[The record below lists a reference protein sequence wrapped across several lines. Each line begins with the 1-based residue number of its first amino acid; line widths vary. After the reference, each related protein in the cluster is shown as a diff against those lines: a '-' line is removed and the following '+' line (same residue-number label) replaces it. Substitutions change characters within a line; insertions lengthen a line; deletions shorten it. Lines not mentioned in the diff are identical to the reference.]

1 MWTKENP
8 SGTLSGSNL
17 DLPRQWAYGFL
28 QREPNVYDPE
38 LLKHILREN
47 KSFVF
52 RSYMSAPDDDNCS
65 SCSTTLDDKNIP
77 ISYRDV
83 RMFLSRNAFENM
95 IRDITMKS
103 YTMDSAYNRKALN
116 AYLAA
121 EELRDNI
128 STHLANSKITEIE
141 FPEGEKEFSLNSN
154 ELTHNPRPIETIIT
168 LLNFLMQSRNFNV
181 LVCCLE
187 IASMLVD
194 AVGCHRQKQPHPSF
208 IHCGVPLRFF
218 DMLRVALS
226 DRNLV
231 VRVAATK
238 LCRAIS
244 RLQKGAMLVIEKL
257 IGPCLSEHV
266 CDTRQTS
273 SFSENSHR
281 VCQELVDVTTSLLLT
296 LPSSQFDLTVV
307 CNVVI
312 RNGLLNHQTPV
323 RTATLDCV
331 AVVAHLLGPG
341 NLAPLLTAVSQA
353 DHCISDPFS
362 TVRHEDGL
370 AAGITTQSGNLL
382 WDAVQ
387 RRLAQRRLPQLDR
400 NGRVIR
406 GLPHSHSRSSEPH
419 KHSPPSSG
427 DADDFKQTFTRTTW
441 SSSTTSAMNST
452 VSNQANSRGLHR
464 RPSAGSLHKS
474 HRLPWDPRSG
484 TGLSTTSV
492 NEMASPSPRNQDTG
506 RGGPLYLDTEMSDS
520 NRAPTNTRRDST
532 SLKAAKSRN
541 SPLPSSAI
549 RGRRPSR
556 SLHPMKGPSDGL
568 ESQSVPNSGRVSPIA
583 SNSPRSTCPV
593 IRDQKFPVH
602 PPSCGIPLS
611 APANDD
617 GLLAPRRKPLLA
629 PLRQRDSTECE
640 KPNTWNLSN
649 AMSKSHVPNNSS
661 PLLPTRATLGRQSS
675 RSKNSSRSGMVTRSS
690 VNEINRFG
698 FERPI
703 PRKQNDYLPTELED
717 ARCPTENRT
726 GDDDINSR
734 TGHLENE
741 KFETDLDEDIQDDDD
756 DEDDDES
763 FSLAS
768 SKKTI
773 EQPHPRESRNSPE
786 MAKRPARLNS
796 GSNLCRSA
804 DSELSEVSI
813 VRSAASHRRAMRLF
827 AEAERKRQAEEA
839 TPNEDQQVN
848 ESPMDV
854 SNLES
859 SCPVP
864 VLSPAII
871 PAVPIQRAVAPSKFS
886 ARRRSTL
893 TPQQPNSTTHQ
904 LTTSDS
910 KTSKNTTVT
919 SRDQPS
925 GLGPSP
931 LPTKYNPYT
940 GASFRDNPDYNG
952 LVVGRSAG
960 SSGQLLQLSSTPDLH
975 RLGHA
980 PAIPTG
986 ERKPLKGQHNISPGL
1001 LSSSAN
1007 ANPLAGDLPCS
1018 SSSSV
1023 AFGSAS
1029 SASLSSSIN
1038 IVGRSLFES
1047 QSNTSPSPGSYKP
1060 NGSEVGSNSL
1070 SGSPQKNEVPVPEL
1084 PPNPNCDMRPIRP
1097 SVLSLGPNVPEPLDA
1112 RSVEGGS
1119 QETSEAHVSSTL
1131 RQRVL
1136 QKKTKELQKLRTSG
1150 KPSVTSREADSKQ
1163 NRTSTLPAEFDDG
1176 IPSTSTWPQKG
1187 TGNSAGERERSY
1199 RQSLSS
1205 SSLGPSWDV
1214 AADAET
1220 QPTSVCAETS
1230 SLVQQPRRPMEHG
1243 GPSRPQRA
1251 NSHVSGTHVSNTPTS
1266 TSFPRVQ
1273 SSDCLNNLKS
1283 RDPPGHAR
1291 DSQTNK
1297 NDSTSRPIVSPEGGF
1312 TNKGRSSLH
1321 MSATTSALPMALRL
1335 IQSEDWESK
1344 VSGLERVAQLA
1355 VENPNAFNS
1364 NLGAPVSGVSVSAG
1378 SSRQPLNSTETLNQT
1393 VQAVIAECR
1402 NLRSQVSRQAVQ
1414 TLSNLFHGL
1423 GRAMDPHVEIC
1434 VRVLLGKTGEAAAA
1448 FLRDEVAVA
1457 MNEVTQ
1463 AANPSRTLPALMQ
1476 HGLGHKNP
1484 AVRLQTALQ
1493 IAGIVENLPNPKS
1506 TSASRRSGSTTRIS
1520 TWDSATNLLNASGS
1534 SGVLGSLLDRLITA
1548 MSQFLTDGN
1557 QETRYYGRRL
1567 LRCLQQHPDFERTV
1581 KKQLNG
1587 QSLRAV
1593 REALDQIQTKGVGDP
1608 PVISAGSRRKG
1619 MSPAPSPSVTRGSSA
1634 NNPSKP

>member
-1 MWTKENP
+1 
-8 SGTLSGSNL
+8 
-17 DLPRQWAYGFL
+17 
-28 QREPNVYDPE
+28 
-38 LLKHILREN
+38 
-47 KSFVF
+47 
-52 RSYMSAPDDDNCS
+52 
-65 SCSTTLDDKNIP
+65 
-77 ISYRDV
+77 
-83 RMFLSRNAFENM
+83 
-95 IRDITMKS
+95 
-103 YTMDSAYNRKALN
+103 
-116 AYLAA
+116 
-121 EELRDNI
+121 
-128 STHLANSKITEIE
+128 
-141 FPEGEKEFSLNSN
+141 
-154 ELTHNPRPIETIIT
+154 
-168 LLNFLMQSRNFNV
+168 
-181 LVCCLE
+181 
-187 IASMLVD
+187 
-194 AVGCHRQKQPHPSF
+194 
-208 IHCGVPLRFF
+208 
-218 DMLRVALS
+218 
-226 DRNLV
+226 
-231 VRVAATK
+231 
-238 LCRAIS
+238 
-244 RLQKGAMLVIEKL
+244 
-257 IGPCLSEHV
+257 
-266 CDTRQTS
+266 
-273 SFSENSHR
+273 
-281 VCQELVDVTTSLLLT
+281 
-296 LPSSQFDLTVV
+296 
-307 CNVVI
+307 
-312 RNGLLNHQTPV
+312 V

-353 DHCISDPFS
+353 DHCISNPFS
-362 TVRHEDGL
+362 TDGHEDGL

-419 KHSPPSSG
+419 KRSPPSFG
-427 DADDFKQTFTRTTW
+427 DADDCKQTFSCTTW

-464 RPSAGSLHKS
+464 RPSAGSLHKT

-484 TGLSTTSV
+484 TDLSTTSV
-492 NEMASPSPRNQDTG
+492 NEIASPSPRNQD
-506 RGGPLYLDTEMSDS
+506 RERDGPLCLDTELNDS

-532 SLKAAKSRN
+532 SLKATKTRN

-549 RGRRPSR
+549 RGHRPSR
-556 SLHPMKGPSDGL
+556 PLHPTKIPSDGL
-568 ESQSVPNSGRVSPIA
+568 ESQSVPNTGVVSPIA
-583 SNSPRSTCPV
+583 SNSPRSIRPV
-593 IRDQKFPVH
+593 IRGRKFPVH
-602 PPSCGIPLS
+602 PPSCGIPL
-611 APANDD
+611 PANDD

-629 PLRQRDSTECE
+629 PLQQRDSTECE
-640 KPNTWNLSN
+640 KPNACNPSN
-649 AMSKSHVPNNSS
+649 PLSKSHVPSNSS

-675 RSKNSSRSGMVTRSS
+675 RSKNSSRSGVVTRRSA
-690 VNEINRFG
+690 NELNRFG
-698 FERPI
+698 FERPS
-703 PRKQNDYLPTELED
+703 PRKQDDYLPTELEN
-717 ARCPTENRT
+717 AQRPTETRT
-726 GDDDINSR
+726 ADDDINSR
-734 TGHLENE
+734 IGHLE
-741 KFETDLDEDIQDDDD
+741 DEN
-756 DEDDDES
+756 
-763 FSLAS
+763 
-768 SKKTI
+768 KRTI
-773 EQPHPRESRNSPE
+773 EQSHPRVSRNSPE
-786 MAKRPARLNS
+786 MAKRPPRLNS
-796 GSNLCRSA
+796 ESNLCRSA

-827 AEAERKRQAEEA
+827 AEAERKRRAEEA
-839 TPNEDQQVN
+839 TSNEDQQVN

-859 SCPVP
+859 NCPVP

-871 PAVPIQRAVAPSKFS
+871 PAVPIQRAVAPSKLS

-893 TPQQPNSTTHQ
+893 TPQQPNPTTHQ
-904 LTTSDS
+904 LTNSDS
-910 KTSKNTTVT
+910 MASKNSTPT
-919 SRDQPS
+919 SRDQPP

-952 LVVGRSAG
+952 LVVGRSTG
-960 SSGQLLQLSSTPDLH
+960 SSGQLLQPSSTPDLH
-975 RLGHA
+975 RLGHT
-980 PAIPTG
+980 PTIPSG
-986 ERKPLKGQHNISPGL
+986 ERKPLKGEAIPLMNGQTSSASGCSAHRGSQHNISSGL

-1007 ANPLAGDLPCS
+1007 ANPLAGDPPCS
-1018 SSSSV
+1018 SSSCV

-1047 QSNTSPSPGSYKP
+1047 QSNTSPSPGSCKP

-1070 SGSPQKNEVPVPEL
+1070 SSSPQKNDVPVPEV
-1084 PPNPNCDMRPIRP
+1084 PPSSDYDMRPIRP
-1097 SVLSLGPNVPEPLDA
+1097 SVLSLGPNVPEPIDA
-1112 RSVEGGS
+1112 RSLEGSS

-1150 KPSVTSREADSKQ
+1150 KSGVTSPEADLKQ
-1163 NRTSTLPAEFDDG
+1163 NRTSTEFDDG

-1187 TGNSAGERERSY
+1187 TGNDAGERGRSF

-1205 SSLGPSWDV
+1205 SSLRPSWDV
-1214 AADAET
+1214 TADAET
-1220 QPTSVCAETS
+1220 QPCAETS
-1230 SLVQQPRRPMEHG
+1230 SLVQQPRRPAEHG
-1243 GPSRPQRA
+1243 GPSGPQRA
-1251 NSHVSGTHVSNTPTS
+1251 NSHVSGTHVSGTPTS

-1283 RDPPGHAR
+1283 RELPG
-1291 DSQTNK
+1291 
-1297 NDSTSRPIVSPEGGF
+1297 STSRPTVSPEGGI

-1321 MSATTSALPMALRL
+1321 MSATAAALPMALRL

-1364 NLGAPVSGVSVSAG
+1364 NLGAPVGGVSVSAG

-1402 NLRSQVSRQAVQ
+1402 NLRSQVQELNRLRRFLLWVSRQAVH

-1423 GRAMDPHVEIC
+1423 GRAMDPHAEIC

-1520 TWDSATNLLNASGS
+1520 TWDSATNLNVSGS

-1587 QSLRAV
+1587 QPLRAV

-1619 MSPAPSPSVTRGSSA
+1619 MSPAPSPSITRGSSA

>member
-17 DLPRQWAYGFL
+17 DLPRVWAYGFL
-28 QREPNVYDPE
+28 QREPNVCDPE

-141 FPEGEKEFSLNSN
+141 FPEGERDIALNSN
-154 ELTHNPRPIETIIT
+154 ELIHNSRPIETIIT

-244 RLQKGAMLVIEKL
+244 RLPKGAMLVIEKL

-273 SFSENSHR
+273 SCSENSHR

-312 RNGLLNHQTPV
+312 RNGLLNRQTSV

-362 TVRHEDGL
+362 TVRHENGL
-370 AAGITTQSGNLL
+370 AAGIITQSGNLI

-419 KHSPPSSG
+419 KQSPQSSG
-427 DADDFKQTFTRTTW
+427 DYDEFKQTLARTTW
-441 SSSTTSAMNST
+441 SSSTASAMNST

-464 RPSAGSLHKS
+464 RPSAGSLHKT

-484 TGLSTTSV
+484 TDLSTTSV
-492 NEMASPSPRNQDTG
+492 NEVASPSPRNQDTG
-506 RGGPLYLDTEMSDS
+506 RDGSLYLDTETNDS
-520 NRAPTNTRRDST
+520 NKAPTNTRRDST

-549 RGRRPSR
+549 RGRRLSR
-556 SLHPMKGPSDGL
+556 SLHPTKSPSDGL
-568 ESQSVPNSGRVSPIA
+568 ESQSVPNSGGISPIA
-583 SNSPRSTCPV
+583 SNSPRSTRPV
-593 IRDQKFPVH
+593 IRDQKFPIY
-602 PPSCGIPLS
+602 PPSCGIPLPAS
-611 APANDD
+611 ANDD
-617 GLLAPRRKPLLA
+617 GLLTPRRKPLLA
-629 PLRQRDSTECE
+629 PLRQKDSTECE

-649 AMSKSHVPNNSS
+649 ALSKSHVPNNSS

-675 RSKNSSRSGMVTRSS
+675 RSKNSSRSGMVTRRSA
-690 VNEINRFG
+690 NELNRFG
-698 FERPI
+698 FERPS
-703 PRKQNDYLPTELED
+703 PRKQNDHLPTELEN
-717 ARCPTENRT
+717 ARRPTENQT
-726 GDDDINSR
+726 GGDDINAR
-734 TGHLENE
+734 IGQLENE

-763 FSLAS
+763 ISLAS

-773 EQPHPRESRNSPE
+773 EQPHLRGSLKSPE
-786 MAKRPARLNS
+786 MAKRPVRLNS
-796 GSNLCRSA
+796 ESNLCRSA

-827 AEAERKRQAEEA
+827 AEAERKRRAEET
-839 TPNEDQQVN
+839 TPNEDQQVS
-848 ESPMDV
+848 ESPVDV

-893 TPQQPNSTTHQ
+893 TPQQPNPTTHQ
-904 LTTSDS
+904 LISSDS
-910 KTSKNTTVT
+910 KASKNSTPT

-960 SSGQLLQLSSTPDLH
+960 SSGQLLQLSSSPDLH

-980 PAIPTG
+980 PTIPSG
-986 ERKPLKGQHNISPGL
+986 ERKPLKGQHNISSGL
-1001 LSSSAN
+1001 FSSTAN

-1018 SSSSV
+1018 SSSCV

-1047 QSNTSPSPGSYKP
+1047 QSNASPSPGSYKP
-1060 NGSEVGSNSL
+1060 NGSEVGSSSL
-1070 SGSPQKNEVPVPEL
+1070 SGSPQKNDVPVPEL
-1084 PPNPNCDMRPIRP
+1084 SPNPNFDMRPIRP

-1112 RSVEGGS
+1112 RSLEGGS
-1119 QETSEAHVSSTL
+1119 QENSEAHVSSTL

-1150 KPSVTSREADSKQ
+1150 KSSVTSREADSKQ
-1163 NRTSTLPAEFDDG
+1163 NRTSALPAEFDDG

-1187 TGNSAGERERSY
+1187 TGNSVSDRERSY
-1199 RQSLSS
+1199 RQSQSS

-1214 AADAET
+1214 APNAET

-1283 RDPPGHAR
+1283 QDTSGYAR

-1297 NDSTSRPIVSPEGGF
+1297 NDPTSRLIASPEGGF

-1393 VQAVIAECR
+1393 VQAVIAECK

-1414 TLSNLFHGL
+1414 TLSTLFHGL

-1520 TWDSATNLLNASGS
+1520 TWDSSTNLNASGS
-1534 SGVLGSLLDRLITA
+1534 SGVLGSLLDRLVTA

-1587 QSLRAV
+1587 QPLRAV

-1634 NNPSKP
+1634 NTPSKP